1 MSTFDLQRNA
11 LGNGGC
17 SVAEGERTS
26 GGGAASAAANLALWF
41 ALFVAPLLLLRS
53 LRSGKKAVRKAGLLL
68 LPAALLFASG
78 AQAGQFFGKT
88 QRLHRTTDGLGAFTI
103 DTDEMIPKGKFVGTF
118 AANYVKRPINKGNV
132 QALTVEEDRV
142 HNLLTV
148 KLEGAYGL
156 TPDFSVGVDLPYNF
170 VQDAKDAG
178 GADITDNDFGDIR
191 VNGEWRIVSKATWGV
206 AFLPVVVSP
215 TGDKDAFLTQ
225 RKFSDGGKFAG
236 RLAATGRL
244 TLLASAAFEAASGW
258 TRSSSSPDHFS
269 AWTPF
274 GAAATYAYK
283 EGKSVGE
290 VNVETIADKPFSNR
304 IVTPIEWLV
313 GYKGQAAKNIGFEA
327 GGGRGFNEGICAPRR
342 RGFSGITYSR

>member
-225 RKFSDGGKFAG
+225 RKFSDGGKIRRPPRRNRPAHVACQRGFRSGVGLDAEFLQP
-236 RLAATGRL
+236 RS
-244 TLLASAAFEAASGW
+244 LLGL
-258 TRSSSSPDHFS
+258 D
-269 AWTPF
+269 PF
-274 GAAATYAYK
+274 
-283 EGKSVGE
+283 
-290 VNVETIADKPFSNR
+290 R
-304 IVTPIEWLV
+304 
-313 GYKGQAAKNIGFEA
+313 
-327 GGGRGFNEGICAPRR
+327 GGGHIRVQGRKVSR
-342 RGFSGITYSR
+342 RGKRRDDRRQAVLQPDRDPDRVARRVQGPSGKEYRV